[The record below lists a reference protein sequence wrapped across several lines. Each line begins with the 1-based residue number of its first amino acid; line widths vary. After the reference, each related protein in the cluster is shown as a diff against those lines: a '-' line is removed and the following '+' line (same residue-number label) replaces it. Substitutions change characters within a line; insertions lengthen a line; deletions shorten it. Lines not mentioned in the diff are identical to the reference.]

1 VLVERK
7 KKPTKKETKPTM
19 NSKYKDFSGGNLL
32 NNSYSYERPAYIVA
46 NALVNGFLAYG
57 LTEKQALNLL
67 YSKAYRAKLDWDLE
81 DKLEKVAFKA
91 GKQVAEE
98 YAKLAKVNPE
108 NYGFL
113 DDPLDAQTEKEL
125 DKLIALY
132 RQQD

>member
-1 VLVERK
+1 
-7 KKPTKKETKPTM
+7 M

>member
-32 NNSYSYERPAYIVA
+32 KNSYSYERPAYIVA

-81 DKLEKVAFKA
+81 DKLEKVAFRA
-91 GKQVAEE
+91 RKQVAEE
-98 YAKLAKVNPE
+98 YAKLAQVNPE
-108 NYGFL
+108 RYGFL

-132 RQQD
+132 QQQD

>member
-1 VLVERK
+1 MK
-7 KKPTKKETKPTM
+7 
-19 NSKYKDFSGGNLL
+19 
-32 NNSYSYERPAYIVA
+32 NSYSYERPAYIVA

-67 YSKAYRAKLDWDLE
+67 YSKAYRVKLDWDLE

-108 NYGFL
+108 RYGFL
-113 DDPLDAQTEKEL
+113 DDPLEPTIQKEL
-125 DKLIALY
+125 DKRIAENS
-132 RQQD
+132 